1 MNTVLGRL
9 LSIITLFSTIF
20 ATAQVEEKDYPLAPI
35 QLNGFTQLATV
46 VDPEAGWANQHNKDP
61 YCYARLRVDN
71 TMAPYKWYE
80 FKAKFTVTPLM
91 PDGSIDESVAPREET
106 LAVSYSPHGASV
118 INTLFTDINFLQVK
132 NRFGIKISLIPG
144 SVEYKDMVNN
154 TTTNYIPENLF
165 LDLGLKVKRYYSVSD
180 QLPNPVST
188 ITNQLDS
195 ATGAMVPGSIKIE
208 WQKIV
213 GALEY
218 ELEWTWVDSYAATN
232 ATDNQPANTIN
243 FSDRDFEL
251 NNTRISTKSNS
262 YEIPL
267 LYAKG
272 YLIYRVR
279 AVGLHPTVF
288 KGKYYGKWSSGTGT
302 KTMVSDW
309 SHVAQLSEHEKGKN
323 WQLQVS
329 YAENGKKKE
338 VISYFDGSLRNR
350 QTVTKIN
357 TDKNAIVGE
366 VVYDAQGRPAVEVLP
381 TPTNENSIRYFKNYN
396 TVQSGTPYSFRDF
409 DFDDSSDPTNCT
421 IQVNKMDLG
430 SGAARYYSANG
441 LIDFPNSIN
450 QKYVPDAEN
459 HPFSQIEYTPDNTGR
474 IARKG
479 GVGVNHQLGSGHEMR
494 YLYTVPTDKELNRL
508 FGYSVGDVSHYKK
521 NIVIDP
527 NGQVS
532 VSYIDPQG
540 RTIATGLSND
550 PKDNLDKL
558 TDAANDNPMHGMM
571 SDNLLNQNRLESTG
585 NFPGN
590 NDRLIVSKQLGVGGD
605 NIAYE
610 FDYNVKQTQQFTPSS
625 PLTCTLPTYPFVYD
639 LVIKLTDQ
647 CQADKINVEKIKLGG
662 TGGAFP
668 YQSNPGDFNQA
679 LASGSYALSKELKV
693 NAEQLNAYATE
704 YINKLKDKND
714 PCYINPNQFS
724 PNISLDMCNMDC
736 TSCTAALG
744 TQSNYIL
751 NALSTFYSV
760 PVNTFSLPSTLA
772 PPIVVTITGNPAI
785 DQSQA
790 NGLANR
796 FFREWQL
803 LRQECAQL
811 CTPEA
816 LYDSSCTVNEQTL
829 LSDVSPF
836 GQYGSTK
843 ATITNA
849 DGQVV
854 PNPDFEISVFNPD
867 SKLYAN
873 GTVTGHHWK
882 NPTTPYKDIDGNDA
896 FVNVVVNANGTT
908 TPASTGQVLSA
919 TINGENI
926 RRVRPQQLVN
936 YEDFADAFGPGWAKS
951 LIAYHPEYNYLVYNK
966 AICNLTKSVGGTLL
980 NSDAYDSYL
989 QSVTTFNDAVT
1000 KGLLGSTLAV
1010 HNGIYTLD
1018 PYFQQLPTGFES
1030 ATLYGYRIG
1039 IMQEAINSDYMVD
1052 NPSAT
1057 VLKLYQAA
1065 LQMVYCNPLVQCTPP
1080 TSISSLTAD
1089 QKDMFWKTYKNLYL
1103 GLKSNIKHVFS
1114 NIYAIEKGTY
1124 NGCIGGVLNYSVTNV
1139 LSDNFSQKASLFNY
1153 IYSIAVP
1160 SLCASSSGIL
1170 YKEKTKRFIPVDF
1183 GYDSGVSPLTALNQ
1197 LQAQNDYEYYA
1208 QTGNCPLLF
1217 DFDHFLNGFFK
1228 DPAFSSQNITALSSR
1243 PFVGQYVTPDLIKAL
1258 GSAIVP
1264 LNSLNISTATANNTL
1279 TINFSASPSQPFC
1292 GTTVKVDSATY
1303 TWANYNTTWKIS
1315 KIKQFYYDA
1324 TASVPANRVYAYRAV
1339 AEILVNGAIK
1349 EVILYGTT
1357 CAAIGACSTNPNN
1370 QDGQV
1375 LDPNLGTAAGGHGC
1389 AKQYKFRQAFVA
1401 FINALKQSGELQS
1414 ATPVSLENVP
1424 AYKNSYLA
1432 TFFNEP
1438 TNSPILTTWKS
1449 VNNVTEWSYAMMRG
1463 DEQIFTLDQ
1472 IPSIAAFIESSYP
1485 ISNMTIVSGSFTQM
1499 ATLYTTNASGVIQS
1513 ITGRFKP
1520 PLNYN
1525 DADCNVCIPQPVAPI
1540 ACDAKKADFLDFM
1553 LHGGPNNGPR
1563 ITGYTIEAGEFDNFC
1578 TSNLQYL
1585 VDSYK
1590 YYCNQLAVTSSYDYN
1605 FRTIAEFGNTYLHYG
1620 YNVDAVHNIFRV
1632 VDAYKTYY
1640 DNNASNPDRLN
1651 WNNWVNTD
1659 YRAANPGICPP
1670 VTMSVVSPNVPVDTD
1685 GTCEHLIK
1693 NLNETYQ
1700 QEAYDNYLES
1710 LRKKFIKEYITKAMA
1725 TVQEKFDMNYFDK
1738 EYQYTLYYYDQ
1749 AGNLT
1754 QTVAPEGVKR
1764 FTPSEINTKNA
1775 AINAYRNNFD
1785 PLAPAPEN
1793 TALQPQ
1799 HTLKTQYRYNT
1810 LNQLVWQKTPDG
1822 GETRFAYDDLG
1833 RIIASQNTKQYEQY
1847 STARGFSYTEY
1858 DNLGRITVAGQ
1869 IFVSAQPDQYGS
1881 AYFISDEGRLM
1892 RSYLI
1897 NSVVTHQVA
1906 NNFADLGFM
1915 RMEVTRTVY
1924 GEDPMLEMYPEER
1937 RASDFFYSNYN
1948 PQTSRNRVAGVFY
1961 YDEFSPD
1968 GELDYQ
1974 NAILYNYDIHGNVKE
1989 MVTYLAT
1996 LKDYSCDPNVIADT
2010 NLTLKNDCEFHLK
2023 RVIYDY
2029 DLISGNVNSVT
2040 LQPGKVDQFI
2050 HKYEYDAD
2058 NRIVNVK
2065 TSPDGIVWENDA
2077 NYQYYAHGPLARVEL
2092 GDKKVQGIDYAY
2104 TLQGWLKAVN
2114 GENLTTPENDMGQDG
2129 MAARLMTNKDAFG
2142 YSLNYFDGD
2151 YKAITADDAGDD
2163 QFKPLMFSRNATIAT
2178 NTRNLYNGNIKQM
2191 TTAIRTNREALLD
2204 VQKNSYTYDQLNR
2217 ITGMKSAAIKPAFSG
2232 VADVNNQSYSSS
2244 YTYDRN
2250 GNLKS
2255 LVRTAPDENG
2265 NFQTMDDLSY
2275 DYLPGDNKLRVVR
2288 DRGQHSNL
2296 SPNDLEDQVQQLA
2309 DLGYVY
2315 NINNLSTH
2323 NYIYDQIGQLVED
2336 KTEGLKI
2343 DWRADGK
2350 VRRIEKNKN
2359 GAQTIIYFEYDGLGN
2374 RISKSVYEGS
2384 FGDPVTNSDYYAR
2397 DAQGNVLAM
2406 YKDVQISNRNGYNR
2420 NYSIKE
2426 HHIFGSSRL
2435 GLEDKLVGLYK
2446 YKKPEIGGGPLG
2458 MTSQASA
2465 MAVTT
2470 SIPSVPLSVSD
2481 LKIYSLRVTPTTNA
2495 TWSEPYL
2502 YGVNPNFNEFN
2513 FKTKFKVD
2521 QTTTPAPS
2529 TLIGQVEVMGQGTYI
2544 DDNKT
2549 IVRPPL
2555 NVMTNLNIEA
2565 DGTITRALAGDS
2577 WGDVGGSTPY
2587 LLTGDGYVERTI
2599 KGTIASNEYIML
2611 GLSYTDVNV
2620 HYNTI
2625 NYLLYTFNSNILQ
2638 ALANGAGLTLPAGTN
2653 TYAIGDVLRVE
2664 RLNGKIRYFKN
2675 TALLYEIAESQP
2687 GQPMLVDFAMY
2698 RGQTK
2703 IYDLKVV
2710 QYNKSTTIIKN
2721 PEIVNAQNIAINSNG
2736 AIVRTL
2742 EGPNTWTAG
2751 GATSKLVTGNGYVE
2765 RTIKGTMAEN
2775 GYILLGLSYNDTNV
2789 HYSTINYALYTTQ
2802 NLLMAYENGTEI
2814 ALPTGANGYTIG
2826 DVLRVERLNGKI
2838 RYLKNDILLREVA
2851 ESASGQPML
2860 ADFSI
2865 YRYQGK
2871 IYDLKVVKYNASP
2884 YTDTNETITK
2894 PQLYNTQNIA
2904 VDAAG
2909 KITKT
2914 SAFTWDGTGATA
2926 NILTGN
2932 GYVERTIGGTLDSN
2946 YNVFLGLSYTDTPG
2960 ATGAASINT
2969 IKYAMYSYQ
2978 DGRLLGYKDGTNNP
2992 FTAYYPTGS
3001 DRYAVGDVIR
3011 IERMNGKIRFYKNGV
3026 VLHVYTEDG
3035 PDAGKPMVVDFLM
3048 CFQNTS
3054 IYNLKVVNYDAVPLV
3069 ENQYAITKPP
3079 LTASQ
3084 NINVDA
3090 NGKITKTIPLAW
3102 DTGGETAKMLV
3113 ANGYVE
3119 RTIGGALESNYRVM
3133 LGLSYQPST
3142 NVANYININY
3152 GLLSFSDGK
3161 LRAYENGNLQQLSAS
3176 FPAETIMFKVGD
3188 VFRVERLNGKIKFY
3202 NNGILLHTLNEPA
3215 ANAGQPMLVGFTMG
3229 DMDAAI
3235 YNLKVV
3241 NYVMPQ
3247 QIKEGDIKTGVQL
3260 FADYQ
3265 NGTFKPKAVVTKE
3278 VYANGVTT
3286 KKQYT
3291 VANLSGL
3298 AVSSAEMKEKGM
3310 DVSFEGK
3317 ITQLLGSDAIDGGI
3331 SVNGSANTAFNTNA
3345 TTTTSGS
3352 ALTAPVSKLGA
3363 AAFDICSVNY
3373 TFGSPANALNRE
3385 FDFNNNVGA
3394 GLNNPPV
3401 STAGNITMTV
3411 TPGTVRV
3418 LGPCLM
3424 DTDGDGLYDIYEDVN
3439 NDNNLANDDTDGDG
3453 VPNYLD
3459 LDDDGD
3465 GYATWEAF
3473 EGADPNGDHNPSDA
3487 IDTDGDGI
3495 PDYLDRTSGN
3505 YPHNGLIAY
3514 KKYVNLTGDKR
3525 YELSNHLGNVLVV
3538 INDKKIPEFE
3548 KVDTPESGL
3557 VAFNADVLSYSDYY
3571 PFGMLQ
3577 EARQGSKANYRY
3589 GFNGK
3594 EKDDELK
3601 GEGNSINYEA
3611 RMHDP
3616 RVGRFLS
3623 IDPLT
3628 KQFPSLTPYQ
3638 FASNDPIESIDLD
3651 GQERY
3656 DYRWIKDNKGNSNLK
3671 LIGKTDIVDRV
3682 VVGYTGGRSLGNDA
3696 PMPTYETRI
3705 NQRQEFI
3712 VHTDW
3717 EVYLDNNGGLNMDK
3731 PQRKEI
3737 FDVRTFYK
3745 SKSDAVADINGSQSI
3760 SDRLKIT
3767 RAIHANS
3774 MGPENAALPAMGAG
3788 NLRRATAAE
3797 KVLVNAE
3804 VVLPSEMN
3812 AINKLKSV
3820 VKIGAIEDDVMMFSA
3835 KIGDETVEGIT
3846 NFTVKGNKLHLN
3858 QLHLQGSSSGQ
3869 VGRANLWNIAKE
3881 LGKKHNV
3888 EEVIIQGGKRTTGKY
3903 KGTVPSPITIKVE

>member
-71 TMAPYKWYE
+71 TMAPYQWYE

-154 TTTNYIPENLF
+154 TTSNYIPENIF
-165 LDLGLKVKRYYSVSD
+165 LDLGLKVKRYYTVSD
-180 QLPNPVST
+180 QVPNPMAT

-195 ATGAMVPGSIKIE
+195 STGAMVPGSIKIE
-208 WQKIV
+208 WQKLA

-218 ELEWTWVDSYAATN
+218 ELEWTWIDSYAATN
-232 ATDNQPANTIN
+232 VTDNLPAGAIN

-288 KGKYYGKWSSGTGT
+288 KGKYYGKWSSETGGAKT
-302 KTMVSDW
+302 KVSDW
-309 SHVAQLSEHEKGKN
+309 THVAQLSEHEKSKN

-558 TDAANDNPMHGMM
+558 TDSANDNPMHGMM
-571 SDNLLNQNRLESTG
+571 SDNLLSQNRLESTG

-590 NDRLIVSKQLGVGGD
+590 DDRYIVSKQLAVGGD

-647 CQADKINVEKIKLGG
+647 CQVDKINVEKIKLGG
-662 TGGAFP
+662 SGGAFP

-693 NAEQLNAYATE
+693 NAEQLNTYATE
-704 YINKLKDKND
+704 YINKLKNKDD

-724 PNISLDMCNMDC
+724 PNILLDMCNMDC

-760 PVNTFSLPSTLA
+760 PVSTFSLPSTLA

-1000 KGLLGSTLAV
+1000 KGLIGSTLAT
-1010 HNGIYTLD
+1010 NSGIYTLD

-1039 IMQEAINSDYMVD
+1039 IMQEAINSDYMAEG
-1052 NPSAT
+1052 ST
-1057 VLKLYQAA
+1057 SLKLYEAA

-1264 LNSLNISTATANNTL
+1264 LTSLNISTATANNTL

-1339 AEILVNGAIK
+1339 AEILVSGATK

-1370 QDGQV
+1370 QEGQV

-1540 ACDAKKADFLDFM
+1540 ACDAKKADFLDFI

-1590 YYCNQLAVTSSYDYN
+1590 YYCNELNVTSSYDFN

-1620 YNVDAVHNIFRV
+1620 YYHDAAHNMLTAI
-1632 VDAYKTYY
+1632 DAYKLYY
-1640 DNNASNPDRLN
+1640 ADNANDVDCLN
-1651 WNNWVNTD
+1651 WNNWVNTV

-1670 VTMSVVSPNVPVDTD
+1670 AVMSVVSPMVPVDTD

-1775 AINAYRNNFD
+1775 AINAFRNSFD

-1858 DNLGRITVAGQ
+1858 DNLGRITAAGQ
-1869 IFVSAQPDQYGS
+1869 IFVGAQPDQYGS

-2010 NLTLKNDCEFHLK
+2010 NLTLKNDCEFHIK

-2065 TSPDGIVWENDA
+2065 TSPDGLVWENDA

-2114 GENLTTPENDMGQDG
+2114 GENLTLPEHEMGQDG
-2129 MAARLMTNKDAFG
+2129 MASRLNVNKDAFG
-2142 YSLNYFDGD
+2142 YSLNYYEGD
-2151 YKAITADDAGDD
+2151 YKAVTTDDTGDEN
-2163 QFKPLMFSRNATIAT
+2163 FKPLMFSRNGNIAT
-2178 NTRNLYNGNIKQM
+2178 NTRNLFNGNIKQM

-2217 ITGMKSAAIKPAFSG
+2217 ITGMTSAAIKPDALG
-2232 VADVNNQSYSSS
+2232 VADVNNESYSSS

-2250 GNLKS
+2250 GNLKT
-2255 LVRTAPDENG
+2255 LLRTAPDQNG
-2265 NFQTMDDLSY
+2265 AFRKMDELVY
-2275 DYLPGDNKLRVVR
+2275 HYLPGDNKLRLV
-2288 DRGQHSNL
+2288 
-2296 SPNDLEDQVQQLA
+2296 EDKAGFSGLATNELGDQIQQLA
-2309 DLGYVY
+2309 DLGIVY
-2315 NINNLSTH
+2315 NINNLNTH

-2350 VRRIEKNKN
+2350 VKRIEKFKN
-2359 GAQTIIYFEYDGLGN
+2359 NVQTIIYFEYDGLGN
-2374 RISKSVYEGS
+2374 RISKSVYDGS

-2397 DAQGNVLAM
+2397 DAQGNVLAV
-2406 YKDVQISNRNGYNR
+2406 YKRVQISNRNGYNS

-2426 HHIFGSSRL
+2426 HHLFGSSRL
-2435 GLEDKLVGLYK
+2435 GMEEKLIGLYK
-2446 YKKPEIGGGPLG
+2446 YKKPEIIGPLG
-2458 MTSQASA
+2458 MTAQSGA
-2465 MAVTT
+2465 MAATT
-2470 SIPSVPLSVSD
+2470 SVPSVLSVSD
-2481 LKIYSLRVTPTTNA
+2481 LKIYSLKVTPSTNV
-2495 TWSEPYL
+2495 TWNEPYL
-2502 YGVNPNFNEFN
+2502 YGINPNFNEFN
-2513 FKTKFKVD
+2513 FKTKFKLD
-2521 QTTTPAPS
+2521 QTTAPAPS
-2529 TLIGQVEVMGQGTYI
+2529 TLIGQVEVMGQGTYV

-2555 NVMTNLNIEA
+2555 NVMSNVDIEA
-2565 DGTITRALAGDS
+2565 DGTITRTVAGDS
-2577 WGDVGGSTPY
+2577 WGTVGGSTPY

-2599 KGTIASNEYIML
+2599 KGTLASNEYVML
-2611 GLSYTDVNV
+2611 GLSYSDPNV

-2625 NYLLYTFNSNILQ
+2625 NYSFYTFGSSILYAYENSVRY
-2638 ALANGAGLTLPAGTN
+2638 TLPTGGDVF
-2653 TYAIGDVLRVE
+2653 AIGDKLRIE
-2664 RLNGKIRYFKN
+2664 RKEGKIRYFRN
-2675 TALLYEIAESQP
+2675 ETLVREIVESQP

-2710 QYNKSTTIIKN
+2710 KYKN
-2721 PEIVNAQNIAINSNG
+2721 IP
-2736 AIVRTL
+2736 
-2742 EGPNTWTAG
+2742 
-2751 GATSKLVTGNGYVE
+2751 YVD
-2765 RTIKGTMAEN
+2765 A
-2775 GYILLGLSYNDTNV
+2775 
-2789 HYSTINYALYTTQ
+2789 
-2802 NLLMAYENGTEI
+2802 
-2814 ALPTGANGYTIG
+2814 
-2826 DVLRVERLNGKI
+2826 
-2838 RYLKNDILLREVA
+2838 
-2851 ESASGQPML
+2851 
-2860 ADFSI
+2860 
-2865 YRYQGK
+2865 
-2871 IYDLKVVKYNASP
+2871 
-2884 YTDTNETITK
+2884 NETIIK

-2914 SAFTWDGTGATA
+2914 SAPTWDAVGATA
-2926 NILTGN
+2926 NVLTGN
-2932 GYVERTIGGTLDSN
+2932 GYVERTVSGTLASN
-2946 YNVFLGLSYTDTPG
+2946 YNVMLGLSYTDAGTSG
-2960 ATGAASINT
+2960 VNSVSTINYALYTYEDSRVIAYESSASGINLNAN
-2969 IKYAMYSYQ
+2969 YA
-2978 DGRLLGYKDGTNNP
+2978 L
-2992 FTAYYPTGS
+2992 
-3001 DRYAVGDVIR
+3001 GDVLR
-3011 IERMNGKIRFYKNGV
+3011 IERINGKIKYYKNG
-3026 VLHVYTEDG
+3026 LLLRSTSES
-3035 PDAGKPMVVDFLM
+3035 ALNIGKPLLVDFIL
-3048 CFQNTS
+3048 CTQNTS
-3054 IYNLKVVNYDAVPLV
+3054 IYNLKVVNYDAVPLL

-3291 VANLSGL
+3291 IANLSGL
-3298 AVSSAEMKEKGM
+3298 AVSAAEMKEKGM
-3310 DVSFEGK
+3310 DVSFGGK
-3317 ITQLLGSDAIDGGI
+3317 ITQLLGSDVIDGGMA
-3331 SVNGSANTAFNTNA
+3331 VNGSANTTFNTNA

-3352 ALTAPVSKLGA
+3352 ALTAPASKLGT
-3363 AAFDICSVNY
+3363 AAFDICSINY
-3373 TFGSPANALNRE
+3373 TFGSPINTLTRE
-3385 FDFNNNVGA
+3385 FDFNHNVGA

-3401 STAGNITMTV
+3401 STSGNITMTV

-3465 GYATWEAF
+3465 GYATWEAI

-3495 PDYLDRTSGN
+3495 PDYLDKTSGN

-3589 GFNGK
+3589 GFQGQEMDN
-3594 EKDDELK
+3594 EIK
-3601 GEGNSINYEA
+3601 GEGNSLNYTF

-3616 RVGRFLS
+3616 RVGRFFAV
-3623 IDPLT
+3623 DPLEKKYPNYSPYSFSGNKVINSVEIEGLEDSFYMLGKKEYEGKTYFELINVLEIGRDVELITGT
-3628 KQFPSLTPYQ
+3628 KMKTATADRAYVYGS
-3638 FASNDPIESIDLD
+3638 D
-3651 GQERY
+3651 GHWHKMSDEHRNMALNNLGDTSREIFSQL
-3656 DYRWIKDNKGNSNLK
+3656 NKGDIADKEFETASKLKSLERIGNTASAAIGLAYIGQALKDIKGVKSLVNTLGKGNLREQYTDAVSNLK
-3671 LIGKTDIVDRV
+3671 NVAERLLKSGKSESSVAQKVHGMRRSLGELFKDATPEDLRSFIHKFNEKRYGDKLGPTYEALIKGGKTDAQIIESASRP
-3682 VVGYTGGRSLGNDA
+3682 LGDKEA
-3696 PMPTYETRI
+3696 LGKALYK
-3705 NQRQEFI
+3705 EF
-3712 VHTDW
+3712 
-3717 EVYLDNNGGLNMDK
+3717 
-3731 PQRKEI
+3731 
-3737 FDVRTFYK
+3737 
-3745 SKSDAVADINGSQSI
+3745 
-3760 SDRLKIT
+3760 
-3767 RAIHANS
+3767 
-3774 MGPENAALPAMGAG
+3774 
-3788 NLRRATAAE
+3788 
-3797 KVLVNAE
+3797 
-3804 VVLPSEMN
+3804 
-3812 AINKLKSV
+3812 
-3820 VKIGAIEDDVMMFSA
+3820 
-3835 KIGDETVEGIT
+3835 GDEIKPILE
-3846 NFTVKGNKLHLN
+3846 
-3858 QLHLQGSSSGQ
+3858 
-3869 VGRANLWNIAKE
+3869 
-3881 LGKKHNV
+3881 
-3888 EEVIIQGGKRTTGKY
+3888 KY
-3903 KGTVPSPITIKVE
+3903 EMIK

>member
-71 TMAPYKWYE
+71 TMAPYQWYE

-208 WQKIV
+208 WQKLA

-288 KGKYYGKWSSGTGT
+288 KGKYYGNWSSGTGAKT
-302 KTMVSDW
+302 KVSDW
-309 SHVAQLSEHEKGKN
+309 PHIAQLSEHEKGKN

-571 SDNLLNQNRLESTG
+571 SDNLLSQNRLESTG

-590 NDRLIVSKQLGVGGD
+590 DDRYIVSKQLAVGGD

-744 TQSNYIL
+744 TQANYIL

-760 PVNTFSLPSTLA
+760 PVNTFSLPSTLT
-772 PPIVVTITGNPAI
+772 PPIIVTITGNSNI

-1000 KGLLGSTLAV
+1000 KGLIGSTLAT
-1010 HNGIYTLD
+1010 NSGIYTLD

-1039 IMQEAINSDYMVD
+1039 IMQEAINSDYMAEG
-1052 NPSAT
+1052 ST
-1057 VLKLYQAA
+1057 SLKLYEAA

-1170 YKEKTKRFIPVDF
+1170 YKEKAKRFIPVDF
-1183 GYDSGVSPLTALNQ
+1183 AYDSGVSPLTVLSQ

-1228 DPAFSSQNITALSSR
+1228 DPAFSSVNITALSSR
-1243 PFVGQYVTPDLIKAL
+1243 PFTGQYVTTDLIKAL
-1258 GSAIVP
+1258 GATTVP
-1264 LNSLNISTATANNTL
+1264 LASLNISTATASNTL
-1279 TINFSASPSQPFC
+1279 TISFNGSQTEPFC
-1292 GTTVKVDSATY
+1292 GTTVKVDSSVY

-1315 KIKQFYYDA
+1315 KIKQFYYDQ

-1370 QDGQV
+1370 QEGQV

-1389 AKQYKFRQAFVA
+1389 TKQYQFRQAFVA
-1401 FINALKQSGELQS
+1401 FINALRQSGQLQS

-1472 IPSIAAFIESSYP
+1472 IQNLATFSTSFPFSSMTITGNAFI
-1485 ISNMTIVSGSFTQM
+1485 QM
-1499 ATLYTTNASGVIQS
+1499 VTLYTTNASGSIQA

-1520 PLNYN
+1520 SLNYN

-1563 ITGYTIEAGEFDNFC
+1563 ITGYNIEAGEFDNFC

-1590 YYCNQLAVTSSYDYN
+1590 YYCNQLNVTSSYDFN

-1775 AINAYRNNFD
+1775 TINAYRNNFD

-1793 TALQPQ
+1793 TTLQPQ

-1833 RIIASQNTKQYEQY
+1833 RIIASQNARQYNLYEGV
-1847 STARGFSYTEY
+1847 RGFSYTEY
-1858 DNLGRITVAGQ
+1858 DNLGRINQAGQ
-1869 IFVSAQPDQYGS
+1869 IFVGAQPDQYGS
-1881 AYFISDEGRLM
+1881 NYFISDEGRLI
-1892 RSYLI
+1892 RSYRNGSTI
-1897 NSVVTHQVA
+1897 TNEVA
-1906 NNFADLGFM
+1906 NFFAESGFM
-1915 RMEVTRTVY
+1915 RLEVTRTVY
-1924 GEDPMLEMYPEER
+1924 GDDPILEVYPSTK
-1937 RASDFFYSNYN
+1937 RASDFFVSESN
-1948 PQTSRNRVAGVFY
+1948 PSTRRNRVTGIFT
-1961 YDEFSPD
+1961 YDDEYIPGEDQEF
-1968 GELDYQ
+1968 Q
-1974 NAILYNYDIHGNVKE
+1974 NAIVYNYDIHGNVKE
-1989 MVTYLAT
+1989 MLTYSMPLR
-1996 LKDYSCDPNVIADT
+1996 DYNCDSNVIADT
-2010 NLTLKNDCEFHLK
+2010 NLTLKNDCEFHIK

-2040 LQPGKVDQFI
+2040 LQPNKADQFI

-2151 YKAITADDAGDD
+2151 YKAITTDDTGDEN
-2163 QFKPLMFSRNATIAT
+2163 FKPLMFSRNGNIAT
-2178 NTRNLYNGNIKQM
+2178 NTRNLFNGNIKQM

-2217 ITGMKSAAIKPAFSG
+2217 ITGMTSAAIKPDALG
-2232 VADVNNQSYSSS
+2232 VADVNNESYSSS

-2250 GNLKS
+2250 GNLKT
-2255 LVRTAPDENG
+2255 LLRTAPDQNG
-2265 NFQTMDDLSY
+2265 AFRKMDELVY
-2275 DYLPGDNKLRVVR
+2275 HYLPGDNKLRLV
-2288 DRGQHSNL
+2288 
-2296 SPNDLEDQVQQLA
+2296 EDKAGFSGLATNELGDQIQQLA
-2309 DLGYVY
+2309 DLGIVY
-2315 NINNLSTH
+2315 NINNLNTH

-2350 VRRIEKNKN
+2350 VKRIEKFKN
-2359 GAQTIIYFEYDGLGN
+2359 NVQTIIYFEYDGLGN
-2374 RISKSVYEGS
+2374 RISKSVYDGS

-2397 DAQGNVLAM
+2397 DAQGNVLAV
-2406 YKDVQISNRNGYNR
+2406 YKRVQISNRNGYNS

-2426 HHIFGSSRL
+2426 HHLFGSSRL
-2435 GLEDKLVGLYK
+2435 GMEEKLIGLYK
-2446 YKKPEIGGGPLG
+2446 YKKPDIGGPFG
-2458 MTSQASA
+2458 MTAQSGA
-2465 MAVTT
+2465 MAATT
-2470 SIPSVPLSVSD
+2470 SVPSVLSVSD
-2481 LKIYSLRVTPTTNA
+2481 LKIYSLKVTPSTNV
-2495 TWSEPYL
+2495 TWNEPYL
-2502 YGVNPNFNEFN
+2502 YGINPNFNEFN
-2513 FKTKFKVD
+2513 FKTKFKLD
-2521 QTTTPAPS
+2521 QTTAPAPS
-2529 TLIGQVEVMGQGTYI
+2529 TLIGQVEVMGQGTYV

-2555 NVMTNLNIEA
+2555 NVMSNVDIEA
-2565 DGTITRALAGDS
+2565 DGTITRTVAGDS
-2577 WGDVGGSTPY
+2577 WGTVGGSTPY

-2599 KGTIASNEYIML
+2599 KGTLASNEYVML
-2611 GLSYTDVNV
+2611 GLSYSDPNV

-2625 NYLLYTFNSNILQ
+2625 NYSFYTFGSSILYVYENSVRY
-2638 ALANGAGLTLPAGTN
+2638 TLPTGGDVF
-2653 TYAIGDVLRVE
+2653 AIGDKLRIE
-2664 RLNGKIRYFKN
+2664 RKEGKIRYFRN
-2675 TALLYEIAESQP
+2675 ETLVREIVESQP

-2710 QYNKSTTIIKN
+2710 KYKN
-2721 PEIVNAQNIAINSNG
+2721 IP
-2736 AIVRTL
+2736 
-2742 EGPNTWTAG
+2742 
-2751 GATSKLVTGNGYVE
+2751 
-2765 RTIKGTMAEN
+2765 
-2775 GYILLGLSYNDTNV
+2775 YID
-2789 HYSTINYALYTTQ
+2789 A
-2802 NLLMAYENGTEI
+2802 
-2814 ALPTGANGYTIG
+2814 
-2826 DVLRVERLNGKI
+2826 
-2838 RYLKNDILLREVA
+2838 
-2851 ESASGQPML
+2851 
-2860 ADFSI
+2860 
-2865 YRYQGK
+2865 
-2871 IYDLKVVKYNASP
+2871 
-2884 YTDTNETITK
+2884 NETIIK

-2914 SAFTWDGTGATA
+2914 SAPTWDAVGATA
-2926 NILTGN
+2926 NVLTGN
-2932 GYVERTIGGTLDSN
+2932 GYVERTVSGTLASN
-2946 YNVFLGLSYTDTPG
+2946 YNVMLGLSYTDAGTSG
-2960 ATGAASINT
+2960 VNSVSTINYALYTYEDSRVIAYESSASGINLNAN
-2969 IKYAMYSYQ
+2969 YA
-2978 DGRLLGYKDGTNNP
+2978 L
-2992 FTAYYPTGS
+2992 
-3001 DRYAVGDVIR
+3001 GDVLR
-3011 IERMNGKIRFYKNGV
+3011 IERINGKIKYYKNG
-3026 VLHVYTEDG
+3026 LLLRSTSES
-3035 PDAGKPMVVDFLM
+3035 ALNIGKPLLVDFIL
-3048 CFQNTS
+3048 CTQNTS
-3054 IYNLKVVNYDAVPLV
+3054 IYNLKVVNYDAVPLL

-3133 LGLSYQPST
+3133 LGLSYQPSP
-3142 NVANYININY
+3142 NIVSYSNINY
-3152 GLLSFSDGK
+3152 ALLSYFDGK
-3161 LRAYENGNLQQLSAS
+3161 IRAYENGTLQQLSAS
-3176 FPAETIMFKVGD
+3176 FPEETIMFKVGD
-3188 VFRVERLNGKIKFY
+3188 VLRVERFNGKIKFY
-3202 NNGILLHTLNEPA
+3202 NNGILLHTLNEAA

-3331 SVNGSANTAFNTNA
+3331 SVNGSANTTFNTNA

-3401 STAGNITMTV
+3401 STAGNIAMTV

-3465 GYATWEAF
+3465 GYATWEAV

-3495 PDYLDRTSGN
+3495 PDYLDKTSGN

-3525 YELSNHLGNVLVV
+3525 YELSNHLGNVSVV

-3548 KVDTPESGL
+3548 KPDMPETGL

-3589 GFNGK
+3589 GFQGQEMDN
-3594 EKDDELK
+3594 EIK
-3601 GEGNSINYEA
+3601 GEGNSLNYTF

-3616 RVGRFLS
+3616 RVGRFFAV
-3623 IDPLT
+3623 DPLEKSYPWNSPYAFSENRVIDAIELEGLEKIIISDLNEENRT
-3628 KQFPSLTPYQ
+3628 SKLTIKKDIEVI
-3638 FASNDPIESIDLD
+3638 NDM
-3651 GQERY
+3651 
-3656 DYRWIKDNKGNSNLK
+3656 K
-3671 LIGKTDIVDRV
+3671 
-3682 VVGYTGGRSLGNDA
+3682 
-3696 PMPTYETRI
+3696 
-3705 NQRQEFI
+3705 
-3712 VHTDW
+3712 
-3717 EVYLDNNGGLNMDK
+3717 GLNNKNTKID
-3731 PQRKEI
+3731 
-3737 FDVRTFYK
+3737 DVRTIFSTGDTYVYVKNIPSNGLAPEYLTSEEYDNGIGYK
-3745 SKSDAVADINGSQSI
+3745 LEVVYDVEAKFVENLSAQKYDFSTSY
-3760 SDRLKIT
+3760 IT
-3767 RAIHANS
+3767 RDSRRLIRFSSENVPAKATTDNS
-3774 MGPENAALPAMGAG
+3774 RKDVILNPNYFDEYGHEIGKFG
-3788 NLRRATAAE
+3788 NLKGEEIIAH
-3797 KVLVNAE
+3797 E
-3804 VVLPSEMN
+3804 VGNHNMQGHEHPVDSKGSAKYPSKTIMSLESNTSGMVKPNEENTKEIITLGAKSN
-3812 AINKLKSV
+3812 AI
-3820 VKIGAIEDDVMMFSA
+3820 E
-3835 KIGDETVEGIT
+3835 
-3846 NFTVKGNKLHLN
+3846 
-3858 QLHLQGSSSGQ
+3858 
-3869 VGRANLWNIAKE
+3869 
-3881 LGKKHNV
+3881 KK
-3888 EEVIIQGGKRTTGKY
+3888 
-3903 KGTVPSPITIKVE
+3903 

>member
-9 LSIITLFSTIF
+9 LISITLFFSIF
-20 ATAQVEEKDYPLAPI
+20 ATAQVEEKDYPSAPI

-71 TMAPYKWYE
+71 TMAPYQWYE

-91 PDGSIDESVAPREET
+91 PDGSIDESVTPREET

-118 INTLFTDINFLQVK
+118 VNTLFTDVNFLQVK

-144 SVEYKDMVNN
+144 SVVYRDMVND
-154 TTTNYIPENLF
+154 TTSNYIPENIF
-165 LDLGLKVKRYYSVSD
+165 LDLGLKVKRYYTVSD
-180 QLPNPVST
+180 QLPIPMAT

-195 ATGAMVPGSIKIE
+195 STGAMVPGSIKLE
-208 WQKIV
+208 WQKIA

-218 ELEWTWVDSYAATN
+218 ELEWTWIDSYAATN
-232 ATDNQPANTIN
+232 ITDNQLANTIN

-251 NNTRISTKSNS
+251 NNTRISTKSNF

-279 AVGLHPTVF
+279 AVGLHPAVF
-288 KGKYYGKWSSGTGT
+288 KGKYYGKWSSGTGAKT
-302 KTMVSDW
+302 KVSDW
-309 SHVAQLSEHEKGKN
+309 THVAQLSEHEKGKN

-396 TVQSGTPYSFRDF
+396 IAQSGTPYSFRDF
-409 DFDDSSDPTNCT
+409 DFDDTSDPTNCN
-421 IQVNKMDLG
+421 IQINKMDTG

-479 GVGVNHQLGSGHEMR
+479 GVGFNHQLGSGHEMR

-571 SDNLLNQNRLESTG
+571 NDNLLSHNRLESTG

-590 NDRLIVSKQLGVGGD
+590 DDRYIVSKQLAVGGD

-647 CQADKINVEKIKLGG
+647 CQVDKINVEKIKLGG

-668 YQSNPGDFNQA
+668 YQSNPSDFNQA

-693 NAEQLNAYATE
+693 NAEQLNEYATQ
-704 YINKLKDKND
+704 YINKLKDKDD
-714 PCYINPNQFS
+714 PCYINPDQFS

-751 NALSTFYSV
+751 NALSTFFSV
-760 PVNTFSLPSTLA
+760 PVSTFSLPTTLT
-772 PPIVVTITGNPAI
+772 PPIVVTITGNSGI

-803 LRQECAQL
+803 LRQECMQL

-829 LSDVSPF
+829 LSDVSPS
-836 GQYGSTK
+836 GQYGNQH
-843 ATITNA
+843 ATITNEA
-849 DGQVV
+849 GQEV
-854 PNPDFEISVFNPD
+854 PNPDFELSVFNPS

-873 GTVTGHHWK
+873 GTVTGHNWK
-882 NPTTPYKDIDGNDA
+882 NPTTPYRDIDGNEA
-896 FVNVVVNANGTT
+896 FVNVVINANGTT
-908 TPASTGQVLSA
+908 TPASTGPVLSA
-919 TINGENI
+919 TIDGENV
-926 RRVRPQQLVN
+926 RRVLPQQLVN
-936 YEDFADAFGPGWAKS
+936 YNDFVEAFGPGWAKS

-966 AICNLTKSVGGTLL
+966 EICNLTKSIGQTPL

-1000 KGLLGSTLAV
+1000 KGLIGSTLAA
-1010 HNGIYTLD
+1010 NSGIYTLD
-1018 PYFQQLPTGFES
+1018 PYFQQLPANFES
-1030 ATLYGYRIG
+1030 ATLYSHRIG
-1039 IMQEAINSDYMVD
+1039 IMQEAINSDYMVHD
-1052 NPSAT
+1052 STAT
-1057 VLKLYQAA
+1057 VVKLYEAA

-1080 TSISSLTAD
+1080 TSISSLTQD
-1089 QKDMFWKTYKNLYL
+1089 QKDQFWKTYRSLYL
-1103 GLKSNIKHVFS
+1103 GLKSKIKHVFS

-1139 LSDNFSQKASLFNY
+1139 LTDNFSQKSSLFNY
-1153 IYSIAVP
+1153 INSIAVT
-1160 SLCASSSGIL
+1160 SLCGSTSGIL
-1170 YKEKTKRFIPVDF
+1170 YKEKAKRFIPVDF
-1183 GYDSGVSPLTALNQ
+1183 GYDSGVDPLTALNQ

-1228 DPAFSSQNITALSSR
+1228 DPAFSSLNITAMSSR
-1243 PFVGQYVTPDLIKAL
+1243 PFTGQYVTPDLIKAL
-1258 GSAIVP
+1258 GSTTVP

-1292 GTTVKVDSATY
+1292 GTTVKVESSTY
-1303 TWANYNTTWKIS
+1303 TWANYNTTWKIT
-1315 KIKQFYYDA
+1315 KIKQFYYDQI
-1324 TASVPANRVYAYRAV
+1324 ASVPENQVFAYKAV
-1339 AEILVNGAIK
+1339 AEILVNGATK
-1349 EVILYGTT
+1349 EVLLYGTT
-1357 CAAIGACSTNPNN
+1357 CAAIGACSTDHNN
-1370 QDGQV
+1370 QVGQV
-1375 LDPNLGTAAGGHGC
+1375 LDPNTGTSENGHGC
-1389 AKQYKFRQAFVA
+1389 MRQYKFRQAFVT
-1401 FINALKQSGELQS
+1401 FINALKQSGQLQS
-1414 ATPVSLENVP
+1414 TTPVSLENVP
-1424 AYKNSYLA
+1424 SYKNSYLA

-1438 TNSPILTTWKS
+1438 TNSPIQTTWTG
-1449 VNNVTEWSYAMMRG
+1449 VNTNGDQFAYTMMRG
-1463 DEQIFTLDQ
+1463 TEQIFTLDQ
-1472 IPSIAAFIESSYP
+1472 IQNLATFSTYP
-1485 ISNMTIVSGSFTQM
+1485 FTNMTIVSGAFIEK
-1499 ATLYTTNASGVIQS
+1499 ATLYATNASGSIQS

-1525 DADCNVCIPQPVAPI
+1525 DSDCTVCIPQTVAPV
-1540 ACDAKKADFLDFM
+1540 ACDAKKADFLDFI

-1585 VDSYK
+1585 VDSYI

-1620 YNVDAVHNIFRV
+1620 YNVDEVHNIFRV
-1632 VDAYKTYY
+1632 IDAYKVYY
-1640 DNNASNPDRLN
+1640 GNNVSNPDRLN

-1670 VTMSVVSPNVPVDTD
+1670 VTMSVVSPTVPVDTD
-1685 GTCEHLIK
+1685 GTCTHLIK

-1700 QEAYDNYLES
+1700 QEAYANYLEL

-1775 AINAYRNNFD
+1775 AINTFRNSFD

-1833 RIIASQNTKQYEQY
+1833 RIIASQNEKQYSFY
-1847 STARGFSYTEY
+1847 SGSRGFSYTEY
-1858 DNLGRITVAGQ
+1858 DNLGRIIEAGQ
-1869 IFVSAQPDQYGS
+1869 IFVGAQPNQYGS
-1881 AYFISDEGRLM
+1881 HYFISDEGRLI
-1892 RSYLI
+1892 RSFL
-1897 NSVVTHQVA
+1897 NSGVVA
-1906 NNFADLGFM
+1906 NQTANRFEGIGFLK
-1915 RMEVTRTVY
+1915 MEAVRTVY
-1924 GEDPMLEMYPEER
+1924 NEDPLLEMYPDEK

-1948 PQTSRNRVAGVFY
+1948 PQTSRNRVAGIFY
-1961 YDEFSPD
+1961 YDELVPD

-1989 MVTYLAT
+1989 MVTYIVA
-1996 LKDYSCDPNVIADT
+1996 LKDYSCDPNVLADE
-2010 NLTLKNDCEFHLK
+2010 TLGIKNDCERHIK
-2023 RVIYDY
+2023 RVLYDY
-2029 DLISGNVNSVT
+2029 DLISGNVNTVT
-2040 LQPGKVDQFI
+2040 HQPDKTDQFI

-2077 NYQYYAHGPLARVEL
+2077 NYRYYAHGPLARVEL

-2114 GENLTTPENDMGQDG
+2114 GENLASPENDMGQDG
-2129 MAARLMTNKDAFG
+2129 MAARLNTNKDAFG

-2151 YKAITADDAGDD
+2151 YKAITTDDNGET
-2163 QFKPLMFSRNATIAT
+2163 QFKPLMFSRDRGLAT
-2178 NTRNLYNGNIKQM
+2178 NSRNLYNGNIKQM

-2204 VQKNSYTYDQLNR
+2204 VQKNTYTYDQLNR
-2217 ITGMKSAAIKPAFSG
+2217 ITGMTSAAIKPDALG
-2232 VADVNNQSYSSS
+2232 VANVNNESYSSS

-2250 GNLKS
+2250 GNLKT
-2255 LVRTAPDENG
+2255 LRRTAPDENG
-2265 NFQTMDDLSY
+2265 AFQTMDDLVY
-2275 DYLPGDNKLRVVR
+2275 DYLPGDNKLRLVR
-2288 DRGQHSNL
+2288 DRGQNSNL
-2296 SPNDLEDQVQQLA
+2296 STNDLEDQVQQLA
-2309 DLGYVY
+2309 TLGIVY
-2315 NINNLSTH
+2315 NINDLSTH

-2350 VRRIEKNKN
+2350 VQRITKIKN
-2359 GAQTIIYFEYDGLGN
+2359 GAQTIISFEYDGLGN
-2374 RISKSVYEGS
+2374 RIGKSVYDGS
-2384 FGDPVTNSDYYAR
+2384 FGDPITNSDYYSR
-2397 DAQGNVLAM
+2397 DAQGNVLAV
-2406 YKDVQISNRNGYNR
+2406 YRDVQISNRNGYNR
-2420 NYSIKE
+2420 NYYIKE

-2446 YKKPEIGGGPLG
+2446 YKKPEIGGPLG
-2458 MTSQASA
+2458 MTAQASA
-2465 MAVTT
+2465 MAATT
-2470 SIPSVPLSVSD
+2470 SVPSVPLNVSD
-2481 LKIYSLRVTPTTNA
+2481 LKIYSLKVTPSTNA
-2495 TWSEPYL
+2495 TWSEPAL
-2502 YGVNPNFNEFN
+2502 TTVNPNFDTIEL
-2513 FKTKFKVD
+2513 TSKFKID
-2521 QTTTPAPS
+2521 PTTTPAPS

-2555 NVMTNLNIEA
+2555 NVMANLNIEA
-2565 DGTITRALAGDS
+2565 DGTITRTLAGDS
-2577 WGDVGGSTPY
+2577 WGDVGGSSPY
-2587 LLTGDGYVERTI
+2587 LLIGDGYVERTV
-2599 KGTIASNEYIML
+2599 KGTLATNDYVML
-2611 GLSYTDVNV
+2611 GLSYSDPGINF
-2620 HYNTI
+2620 NTI
-2625 NYLLYTFNSNILQ
+2625 NYSFYTAAGAILY
-2638 ALANGAGLTLPAGTN
+2638 AYENGLRYTLPTGGDF
-2653 TYAIGDVLRVE
+2653 YAVGDKLRVE
-2664 RLNGKIRYFKN
+2664 RKEGKIRYFRN
-2675 TALLYEIAESQP
+2675 ETLVREITESQP

-2710 QYNKSTTIIKN
+2710 KYSSKNATINN
-2721 PEIVNAQNIAINSNG
+2721 PLVINSQNVVIDASG
-2736 AIVRTL
+2736 KITKTANA
-2742 EGPNTWTAG
+2742 PWNAG
-2751 GATSKLVTGNGYVE
+2751 GETAKILTGDGYVE
-2765 RTIKGTMAEN
+2765 RTIGAPIHSNNNTM
-2775 GYILLGLSYNDTNV
+2775 LGLSYQANTDLGA
-2789 HYSTINYALYTTQ
+2789 YATINYAVNTASSGYSVFV
-2802 NLLMAYENGTEI
+2802 YETGSQKTLDA
-2814 ALPTGANGYTIG
+2814 ALPAEAKVYSIG
-2826 DVLRVERLNGKI
+2826 DIIRIERIKGKI
-2838 RYLKNDILLREVA
+2838 KYYKNGILLREIT
-2851 ESASGQPML
+2851 ESNPGQPML
-2860 ADFSI
+2860 VDFAMYNVNTSI
-2865 YRYQGK
+2865 YNV
-2871 IYDLKVVKYNASP
+2871 KVVKYNDP
-2884 YTDTNETITK
+2884 YIDANETITK
-2894 PQLYNTQNIA
+2894 PQLLNIQNIA

-2914 SAFTWDGTGATA
+2914 SAPTWDAVGATA

-2932 GYVERTIGGTLDSN
+2932 GYVERTVSGTLASN
-2946 YNVFLGLSYTDTPG
+2946 YNVMLGLSYTDAGTSG
-2960 ATGAASINT
+2960 INSVST
-2969 IKYAMYSYQ
+2969 INYALYTYEDS
-2978 DGRLLGYKDGTNNP
+2978 RVI
-2992 FTAYYPTGS
+2992 AYESSVSGINLN
-3001 DRYAVGDVIR
+3001 ANFALGDVLR
-3011 IERMNGKIRFYKNGV
+3011 IERINGKIKYYKNG
-3026 VLHVYTEDG
+3026 LLLRSTSES
-3035 PDAGKPMVVDFLM
+3035 ASNIGKPLLVDFIL
-3048 CFQNTS
+3048 CTQNTS
-3054 IYNLKVVNYDAVPLV
+3054 IYNLKVVNYDGVPQV

-3084 NINVDA
+3084 NISVDA
-3090 NGKITKTIPLAW
+3090 NGKITKTSPQAW
-3102 DTGGETAKMLV
+3102 DAGGETAKLLM

-3119 RTIGGALESNYRVM
+3119 RTIGGTLESNHNIM
-3133 LGLSYQPST
+3133 LGISYQST
-3142 NVANYININY
+3142 AADLTEYRTINY
-3152 GLLSFSDGK
+3152 ALYTYMIDNK
-3161 LRAYENGNLQQLSAS
+3161 VMAYENGVNRTLLGT
-3176 FPAETIMFKVGD
+3176 FPAGTDIFKIGD
-3188 VFRVERLNGKIKFY
+3188 VLRLERLNGKIKFY
-3202 NNGILLHTLNEPA
+3202 NNGILLHTLNEA
-3215 ANAGQPMLVGFTMG
+3215 VATAGQPMLVDFSMPNQNSS
-3229 DMDAAI
+3229 I

-3260 FADYQ
+3260 YADYQ
-3265 NGTFKPKAVVTKE
+3265 SGTFKPKAVVTKE
-3278 VYANGVTT
+3278 VYTNGVAT

-3291 VANLSGL
+3291 IANLSGL
-3298 AVSSAEMKEKGM
+3298 AVSAAEMKEKGM
-3310 DVSFEGK
+3310 EVSFGGK
-3317 ITQLLGSDAIDGGI
+3317 ITQLLGSDVIDGGMA
-3331 SVNGSANTAFNTNA
+3331 VNGSVNTTFNTNA

-3352 ALTAPVSKLGA
+3352 ALTVPTSKLGT
-3363 AAFDICSVNY
+3363 AAFDICSINY
-3373 TFGSPANALNRE
+3373 TFGSPINTLTRE
-3385 FDFNNNVGA
+3385 FDFNHNVGA

-3401 STAGNITMTV
+3401 SASGNITMTV

-3424 DTDGDGLYDIYEDVN
+3424 DSDGDGLYDIYEDVN

-3465 GYATWEAF
+3465 GYATWEAI

-3495 PDYLDRTSGN
+3495 PDYLDKTNGN

-3548 KVDTPESGL
+3548 KVDTPSSGL

-3577 EARQGSKANYRY
+3577 DARHGSKANYRY
-3589 GFNGK
+3589 GFQGQEMDN
-3594 EKDDELK
+3594 EIK
-3601 GEGNSINYEA
+3601 GEGNSLNYTF

-3616 RVGRFLS
+3616 RVGRFFVT
-3623 IDPLT
+3623 DPLEKSYPWNSPYAFSENRVIDAIELEGLESFRVIKEQIPGT
-3628 KQFPSLTPYQ
+3628 SSHSIRVTYDEKIKFGVIKTVESNIKAMSFGGHETTSNILLSKQRKKVSFIGLGGAQFGISNTQKSASGFYNQFDELLKEEIKKNKNFNDSRKDVGTISTVSQEYVVNYEVFGKNFSALREKTAEEKILDVAVTLEIEIVAVNIKTNFINELKNNFELGGYNVKLIQDTPLSGSNVN
-3638 FASNDPIESIDLD
+3638 FVNDPKNPGGISVTAT
-3651 GQERY
+3651 Y
-3656 DYRWIKDNKGNSNLK
+3656 SFDYKTEIK
-3671 LIGKTDIVDRV
+3671 
-3682 VVGYTGGRSLGNDA
+3682 
-3696 PMPTYETRI
+3696 
-3705 NQRQEFI
+3705 
-3712 VHTDW
+3712 
-3717 EVYLDNNGGLNMDK
+3717 
-3731 PQRKEI
+3731 
-3737 FDVRTFYK
+3737 
-3745 SKSDAVADINGSQSI
+3745 
-3760 SDRLKIT
+3760 
-3767 RAIHANS
+3767 
-3774 MGPENAALPAMGAG
+3774 
-3788 NLRRATAAE
+3788 
-3797 KVLVNAE
+3797 
-3804 VVLPSEMN
+3804 
-3812 AINKLKSV
+3812 
-3820 VKIGAIEDDVMMFSA
+3820 
-3835 KIGDETVEGIT
+3835 
-3846 NFTVKGNKLHLN
+3846 
-3858 QLHLQGSSSGQ
+3858 
-3869 VGRANLWNIAKE
+3869 
-3881 LGKKHNV
+3881 
-3888 EEVIIQGGKRTTGKY
+3888 TTGDVLKTVTNDEDGMVIENPAY
-3903 KGTVPSPITIKVE
+3903 KK

>member
-9 LSIITLFSTIF
+9 LISITLFFSIF

-46 VDPEAGWANQHNKDP
+46 LDPEAGWANQHNKDP

-71 TMAPYKWYE
+71 TMAPYQWYE

-91 PDGSIDESVAPREET
+91 PDGSIDESVTPREET

-118 INTLFTDINFLQVK
+118 VNTLFTDVNFLQVK

-154 TTTNYIPENLF
+154 TTSNYIPENIF
-165 LDLGLKVKRYYSVSD
+165 LDLGLKVKRYYTVSD
-180 QLPNPVST
+180 QLPIPMAT

-195 ATGAMVPGSIKIE
+195 STGAMVPGSIKIE
-208 WQKIV
+208 WQKIS

-232 ATDNQPANTIN
+232 LTANLAKNTIN

-251 NNTRISTKSNS
+251 NNTRISTKSSS

-288 KGKYYGKWSSGTGT
+288 KGKYYGKWSSETGGAKT
-302 KTMVSDW
+302 KVSDW
-309 SHVAQLSEHEKGKN
+309 THVAELSEHEKSKN

-396 TVQSGTPYSFRDF
+396 MAQTGTPYSFRDF
-409 DFDDSSDPTNCT
+409 DFDDSSDPTNCN
-421 IQVNKMDLG
+421 IQINKMDLG

-459 HPFSQIEYTPDNTGR
+459 HPFSQVEYTPDNTGR

-558 TDAANDNPMHGMM
+558 TDAANDNPVHGMM
-571 SDNLLNQNRLESTG
+571 NDNLLSQNRLESTG

-590 NDRLIVSKQLGVGGD
+590 DDRYIVSKQLAVGGD

-639 LVIKLTDQ
+639 LVIKLKDQ
-647 CQADKINVEKIKLGG
+647 CQVDKINVEKIKLGG
-662 TGGAFP
+662 SGSAFP
-668 YQSNPGDFNQA
+668 YQSNPSDFNQA

-693 NAEQLNAYATE
+693 NAEQLNTYATE
-704 YINKLKDKND
+704 YIKKLKDKDD

-751 NALSTFYSV
+751 NALSTFFSV
-760 PVNTFSLPSTLA
+760 PVSTFSLPSTLT
-772 PPIVVTITGNPAI
+772 PPIVVTITGNSGI

-803 LRQECAQL
+803 LKQECVQL

-829 LSDVSPF
+829 LSDVSPL
-836 GQYGSTK
+836 GQYGNPNG
-843 ATITNA
+843 TITNEA
-849 DGQVV
+849 GQQV
-854 PNPDFEISVFNPD
+854 PNPDFELSVFNPS

-919 TINGENI
+919 TINGENV

-936 YEDFADAFGPGWAKS
+936 YNDFVEAFGPGWAKS

-966 AICNLTKSVGGTLL
+966 EICNLTKSNGTTSL

-1000 KGLLGSTLAV
+1000 KGLIGSTLAA
-1010 HNGIYTLD
+1010 NSGIYTLD
-1018 PYFQQLPTGFES
+1018 PYFQQLPANFES

-1039 IMQEAINSDYMVD
+1039 IMQEAINSDYMVHD
-1052 NPSAT
+1052 DPAT
-1057 VLKLYQAA
+1057 VVKLYEAA

-1080 TSISSLTAD
+1080 TSISALTQD
-1089 QKDMFWKTYKNLYL
+1089 QKDQFWKTYRSLYL
-1103 GLKSNIKHVFS
+1103 GLKSKIKHVFS

-1139 LSDNFSQKASLFNY
+1139 LTDNFSQKTSLFNY
-1153 IYSIAVP
+1153 INSIAVT
-1160 SLCASSSGIL
+1160 SLCGSTSGIL
-1170 YKEKTKRFIPVDF
+1170 YKEKAKRFIPVDF
-1183 GYDSGVSPLTALNQ
+1183 GYDSGVDPLTALNQ

-1217 DFDHFLNGFFK
+1217 DFDYFLNGFFK
-1228 DPAFSSQNITALSSR
+1228 DAAFSSVNITAMSSR
-1243 PFVGQYVTPDLIKAL
+1243 PFTGQYVTPDLIKAL
-1258 GSAIVP
+1258 GSTTVP
-1264 LNSLNISTATANNTL
+1264 LNSLNISTATASNTL

-1292 GTTVKVDSATY
+1292 GTTVKVESSTY
-1303 TWANYNTTWKIS
+1303 TWANYNTTWKIT
-1315 KIKQFYYDA
+1315 KIKQFYYDQI
-1324 TASVPANRVYAYRAV
+1324 ASVPENKVFAYRAV
-1339 AEILVNGAIK
+1339 AEILVNGATK

-1357 CAAIGACSTNPNN
+1357 CAAIGACSTDQNN
-1370 QDGQV
+1370 QVGQV
-1375 LDPNLGTAAGGHGC
+1375 LDPNDAAPGSGHNC
-1389 AKQYKFRQAFVA
+1389 SVRNKFRQAFVV
-1401 FINALKQSGELQS
+1401 FINALKQSQELQS
-1414 ATPVSLENVP
+1414 TTPVSLENIP
-1424 AYKNSYLA
+1424 SYKNSYLA

-1438 TNSPILTTWKS
+1438 TNSPIQTTWIS
-1449 VNNVTEWSYAMMRG
+1449 GQYGYGMSRGGETIFSLDQTVNLSTVSGLFPFSNVTIVGNGSI
-1463 DEQIFTLDQ
+1463 DIFT
-1472 IPSIAAFIESSYP
+1472 FHYP
-1485 ISNMTIVSGSFTQM
+1485 TTSGSI
-1499 ATLYTTNASGVIQS
+1499 GK
-1513 ITGRFKP
+1513 ITARAKP
-1520 PLNYN
+1520 NLNYI
-1525 DADCNVCIPQPVAPI
+1525 DRDCTVCIPQTVTPV
-1540 ACDAKKADFLDFM
+1540 ACDAKKADFLDFI

-1563 ITGYTIEAGEFDNFC
+1563 ITGYTIEVGEFDNFC

-1585 VDSYK
+1585 VDSYI

-1620 YNVDAVHNIFRV
+1620 YNVDEVHNIFRV
-1632 VDAYKTYY
+1632 IDAYKVYY
-1640 DNNASNPDRLN
+1640 GNNASNPDRLN

-1685 GTCEHLIK
+1685 GTCTHLIK

-1700 QEAYDNYLES
+1700 QEAYENYLES

-1775 AINAYRNNFD
+1775 SINTYRNSFD
-1785 PLAPAPEN
+1785 PLTPAPEN

-1799 HTLKTQYRYNT
+1799 HTFKTQYRYNT

-1833 RIIASQNTKQYEQY
+1833 RIIASQNKKQLELYPEIR
-1847 STARGFSYTEY
+1847 AFSYTAY
-1858 DNLGRITVAGQ
+1858 DDLGRIIEAGQ
-1869 IFVSAQPDQYGS
+1869 IWASAQMNQYGNY
-1881 AYFISDEGRLM
+1881 YFISDEGRLM
-1892 RSYLI
+1892 RSTLT
-1897 NSVVTHQVA
+1897 NSVVTNEEVNA
-1906 NNFADLGFM
+1906 FVNIGIMKMD
-1915 RMEVTRTVY
+1915 VTRTVY
-1924 GEDPMLEMYPEER
+1924 DQDPLLEINPGPR
-1937 RASDFFYSNYN
+1937 PASDFFYSDYN
-1948 PQTSRNRVAGVFY
+1948 PQTSRNRVTGIFTY
-1961 YDEFSPD
+1961 NEYTDGDEQEFI
-1968 GELDYQ
+1968 
-1974 NAILYNYDIHGNVKE
+1974 NAIAYNYDIHGNVKE
-1989 MVTYLAT
+1989 MVTYVKALR
-1996 LKDYSCDPNVIADT
+1996 DYSCDPNVIADT
-2010 NLTLKNDCEFHLK
+2010 NLALKNDCELHIK

-2029 DLISGNVNSVT
+2029 DLISGNVNTVT
-2040 LQPGKVDQFI
+2040 HQPNKTDQFI

-2129 MAARLMTNKDAFG
+2129 MAARLNTNKDAFG

-2151 YKAITADDAGDD
+2151 YKAITTDDTGDEN
-2163 QFKPLMFSRNATIAT
+2163 FKPLMFSRNGNLAA
-2178 NTRNLYNGNIKQM
+2178 NNRNLYNGNIKQM

-2217 ITGMKSAAIKPAFSG
+2217 ITGMTSAAIKPDALG
-2232 VADVNNQSYSSS
+2232 VADVNNESYSSS

-2250 GNLKS
+2250 GNLKT
-2255 LVRTAPDENG
+2255 LLRTAPDQNG
-2265 NFQTMDDLSY
+2265 AFRKMDELVY
-2275 DYLPGDNKLRVVR
+2275 HYLPGDNKLRLV
-2288 DRGQHSNL
+2288 
-2296 SPNDLEDQVQQLA
+2296 EDKAGFSGLATNELGDQIQQLA
-2309 DLGYVY
+2309 ALGITY

-2350 VRRIEKNKN
+2350 VKRIEKFKN
-2359 GAQTIIYFEYDGLGN
+2359 NAQTIIYFEYDGLGN
-2374 RISKSVYEGS
+2374 RISKSVYDGS
-2384 FGDPVTNSDYYAR
+2384 FGDPITNSDYYSR
-2397 DAQGNVLAM
+2397 DAQGNVLAV

-2458 MTSQASA
+2458 MTAQASA
-2465 MAVTT
+2465 MAATT

-2495 TWSEPYL
+2495 TWNEPYL

-2555 NVMTNLNIEA
+2555 NVMPNLNIEA
-2565 DGTITRALAGDS
+2565 DGTITRTLAGDS
-2577 WGDVGGSTPY
+2577 WGDVGGSSPY

-2599 KGTIASNEYIML
+2599 SGTIASNEYIML
-2611 GLSYTDVNV
+2611 GLSYNDVNV

-2625 NYLLYTFNSNILQ
+2625 NYLLYTFNSNNLQ
-2638 ALANGAGLTLPAGTN
+2638 AWVNGTSMTLPTGTN
-2653 TYAIGDVLRVE
+2653 TYSIGDVLRVE
-2664 RLNGKIRYFKN
+2664 RLNGKIRYYKN
-2675 TALLYEIAESQP
+2675 TTLLYEVAETNP

-2698 RGQTK
+2698 RSQSK
-2703 IYDLKVV
+2703 IYGLKVV

-2721 PEIVNAQNIAINSNG
+2721 PEIVNAQNIAVDSNG

-2742 EGPNTWTAG
+2742 AGDGWGTVG
-2751 GATSKLVTGNGYVE
+2751 GATPYLVTGNGYVE
-2765 RTIKGTMAEN
+2765 RTIKGTAASNDYVM
-2775 GYILLGLSYNDTNV
+2775 LGLSYTDPSVNFDK
-2789 HYSTINYALYTTQ
+2789 IGYAFYTAAGNILY
-2802 NLLMAYENGTEI
+2802 AYEKGLRYD
-2814 ALPTGANGYTIG
+2814 LPVSANTYKVG

-2838 RYLKNDILLREVA
+2838 RYLNNNVLVREVT
-2851 ESASGQPML
+2851 ELEPGQPML
-2860 ADFSI
+2860 VDFAM
-2865 YRYQGK
+2865 YRSQTK
-2871 IYDLKVVKYNASP
+2871 IYDLKVGQYNGKP
-2884 YTDTNETITK
+2884 YVNTNEEIVK
-2894 PQLYNTQNIA
+2894 PQLYNTQNIT

-2914 SAFTWDGTGATA
+2914 SAPTWDAIGATA

-2960 ATGAASINT
+2960 ATGAGSINT
-2969 IKYAMYSYQ
+2969 IKYAIYSYN
-2978 DGRLLGYKDGTNNP
+2978 DGRLLGYKDGVNNP
-2992 FTAYYPTGS
+2992 FTGYYPS
-3001 DRYAVGDVIR
+3001 AADRYAVGDVVR
-3011 IERMNGKIRFYKNGV
+3011 IERMNGKIRFYKNGMI
-3026 VLHVYTEDG
+3026 LHTYTEDG
-3035 PDAGKPMVVDFLM
+3035 PNAGKPMVADFLM

-3054 IYNLKVVNYDAVPLV
+3054 IYNLKVVNYDAVPQSN
-3069 ENQYAITKPP
+3069 NQYAITKPP

-3084 NINVDA
+3084 NVSVDA
-3090 NGKITKTIPLAW
+3090 NGTISKANPQVW
-3102 DTGGETAKMLV
+3102 DTGAETAKMLV

-3119 RTIGGALESNYRVM
+3119 RTIGGTLDSNYKVM

-3142 NVANYININY
+3142 NIVSYSTINY
-3152 GLLSFSDGK
+3152 ALFSHSDGK

-3188 VFRVERLNGKIKFY
+3188 VFRIERLNGKIKFY

-3215 ANAGQPMLVGFTMG
+3215 ANAGQPMLVGFTMA
-3229 DMDAAI
+3229 DLNSSI

-3247 QIKEGDIKTGVQL
+3247 QIKEGDVKTGL
-3260 FADYQ
+3260 KFYADYANNKFSPKVLLAKEVFL
-3265 NGTFKPKAVVTKE
+3265 NGTNSRKE
-3278 VYANGVTT
+3278 YKVL
-3286 KKQYT
+3286 
-3291 VANLSGL
+3291 NLPN
-3298 AVSSAEMKEKGM
+3298 AIITPQEMTEKGM
-3310 DVSFEGK
+3310 EIDYSGQ
-3317 ITQLLGSDAIDGGI
+3317 ITQLLGSDTSLTGMLTL
-3331 SVNGSANTAFNTNA
+3331 NGTPYPFTVSPVVS
-3345 TTTTSGS
+3345 SG
-3352 ALTAPVSKLGA
+3352 AYIQERPYSKLEPGA
-3363 AAFDICSVNY
+3363 YDICGVNY
-3373 TFGSPANALNRE
+3373 NFGSPVNALTRE

-3401 STAGNITMTV
+3401 STFGNITMTV

-3453 VPNYLD
+3453 IPNYLD

-3465 GYATWEAF
+3465 GYATWEAI

-3495 PDYLDRTSGN
+3495 PDYLDKTNGN

-3548 KVDTPESGL
+3548 KVDTPSSGL

-3577 EARQGSKANYRY
+3577 DARHGSKANYRY
-3589 GFNGK
+3589 GFQGQ
-3594 EKDDELK
+3594 EMDDEIK
-3601 GEGNSINYEA
+3601 GEGNSLNYTF

-3616 RVGRFLS
+3616 RVGRFFAV
-3623 IDPLT
+3623 DPLE
-3628 KQFPSLTPYQ
+3628 KKYPWNSPYAFSENRVIDGVELEGLEWAPSKADSGTNSGFVEYLGKDGLPNGNPKPAVQLGEVTVA
-3638 FASNDPIESIDLD
+3638 ASAQKSGFYGKPFENTIDENTFQIS
-3651 GQERY
+3651 G
-3656 DYRWIKDNKGNSNLK
+3656 G
-3671 LIGKTDIVDRV
+3671 
-3682 VVGYTGGRSLGNDA
+3682 TGGVRFGNDFSSIKGEVKA
-3696 PMPTYETRI
+3696 FNVNLYNQSSPAAYDVGAEISGVEGEI
-3705 NQRQEFI
+3705 NASIGYKNWIGFQ
-3712 VHTDW
+3712 
-3717 EVYLDNNGGLNMDK
+3717 GGLNGSVFK
-3731 PQRKEI
+3731 
-3737 FDVRTFYK
+3737 
-3745 SKSDAVADINGSQSI
+3745 AVA
-3760 SDRLKIT
+3760 
-3767 RAIHANS
+3767 
-3774 MGPENAALPAMGAG
+3774 NAKAGFLLGEDGVYGYKQGMNIGAHVLEGGG
-3788 NLRRATAAE
+3788 NLGIRALGFSFGGGISGTAESAHAGYGGHILLST
-3797 KVLVNAE
+3797 KKRE
-3804 VVLPSEMN
+3804 VD
-3812 AINKLKSV
+3812 AQI
-3820 VKIGAIEDDVMMFSA
+3820 D
-3835 KIGDETVEGIT
+3835 
-3846 NFTVKGNKLHLN
+3846 
-3858 QLHLQGSSSGQ
+3858 
-3869 VGRANLWNIAKE
+3869 ANLGWILGLKGEVNIKFDYGIYID
-3881 LGKKHNV
+3881 LFK
-3888 EEVIIQGGKRTTGKY
+3888 
-3903 KGTVPSPITIKVE
+3903 